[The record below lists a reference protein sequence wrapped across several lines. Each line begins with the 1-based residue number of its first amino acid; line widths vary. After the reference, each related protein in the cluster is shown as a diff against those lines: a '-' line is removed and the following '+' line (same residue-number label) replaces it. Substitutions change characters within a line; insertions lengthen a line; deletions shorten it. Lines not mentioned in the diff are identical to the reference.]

1 MATVWDDSA
10 SGSNSVENIRYNE
23 YQKTITEKKRTLAE
37 VMEEEK
43 AQRDGF
49 MSNYW
54 YYRDPKG
61 VPRGPCTISSLKACY
76 VNGSIDKKSMIY
88 GDGMSEWLPLERTP
102 HVGRTILYSPDTFIM
117 RAVCKLKSKVLGE
130 RPDMVP
136 TVERIRRSRRAA
148 SS

>member
-43 AQRDGF
+43 AQRDNF

-61 VPRGPCTISSLKACY
+61 IPRGPCTVSSLKICH
-76 VNGSIDKKSMIY
+76 VNGFVTRKSMVF
-88 GDGMSEWLPLERTP
+88 GDGMNEWLPLESVP
-102 HVGRTILYSPDTFIM
+102 HIGRTILYSPDTFIM
-117 RAVCKLKSKVLGE
+117 RAVNSVKVKLLGE
-130 RPDMVP
+130 KPEMVP
-136 TVERIRRSRRAA
+136 TVERIRKSKK
-148 SS
+148 STS